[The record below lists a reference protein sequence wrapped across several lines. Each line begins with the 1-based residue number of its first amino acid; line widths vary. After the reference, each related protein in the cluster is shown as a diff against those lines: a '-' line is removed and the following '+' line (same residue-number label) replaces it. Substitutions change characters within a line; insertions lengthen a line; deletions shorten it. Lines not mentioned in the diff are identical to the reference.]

1 MHAADSFI
9 KSLNFEIDDAGSAC
23 RGAINMKIA
32 KLYMD
37 PQDKLRFEIQ
47 GKSSVKYH
55 LKANHQVEAKRWFWA
70 LNNAIQWGKEE
81 AKQEEKKHNLE
92 NEAIK
97 QAKLEVLERS
107 HSKEGDSQ
115 SLLSSHHGGKV
126 LAPPSTFTAPSI
138 NSRTALDNTLEEDG
152 EEEVAYSTYA
162 PSIVGEDLK
171 NYPSGQA
178 RSGFDIDINDDDD
191 YGANDSSRETRPSSK
206 DAFNIIAQ
214 SAKIQLELINKF
226 ASGLQAEQEKRPD
239 ATISDPVISQTL
251 SSYESAIANLK
262 GFIGDMLRIS
272 RDRDAYWQYRLNREI
287 NMRHIWEES
296 MTRVVREQE
305 VLENRIG
312 ESESKRK
319 RTKRALREALD
330 SQQPL
335 SQNIGDKGT
344 DESLTLDPPSTMDNE
359 VPPILLTSASGLR
372 SMRRNPTLDDLELI
386 SESDSDDS
394 EEFFDAVNSGEVEV
408 ISDIPKNVVAEETE
422 KIEDAVTMWERKK
435 VELEPSF
442 HGYEDP
448 PRKNLALSM
457 DKRPKVSLWVS
468 FMASN
473 ALLHVSCINS

>member
-1 MHAADSFI
+1 
-9 KSLNFEIDDAGSAC
+9 
-23 RGAINMKIA
+23 MKIA

-92 NEAIK
+92 SEAIK

-107 HSKEGDSQ
+107 QSKEGDSH
-115 SLLSSHHGGKV
+115 SILSSQHGGKV
-126 LAPPSTFTAPSI
+126 LAPPSTFTAASM
-138 NSRTALDNTLEEDG
+138 NSRTALGSTLEEDDE

-171 NYPSGQA
+171 ALPGGQA
-178 RSGFDIDINDDDD
+178 RSGFDIDVSGEDE
-191 YGANDSSRETRPSSK
+191 YGANESSREIRPSSK

-214 SAKIQLELINKF
+214 SAKIQLDLINKF
-226 ASGLQAEQEKRPD
+226 ATGLQTEQENRPD
-239 ATISDPVISQTL
+239 AKISDPVIAQTL
-251 SSYESAIANLK
+251 TSYESAVANLK

-287 NMRHIWEES
+287 NMRRIWEES
-296 MTRVVREQE
+296 MTRVVKEQE
-305 VLENRIG
+305 ELENKIG

-319 RTKRALREALD
+319 RTKRALKEALD
-330 SQQPL
+330 SQQPISESNEHSTIL
-335 SQNIGDKGT
+335 GSQ
-344 DESLTLDPPSTMDNE
+344 STGYNQ
-359 VPPILLTSASGLR
+359 VPPILLTSASNIKPTKRTATLGDLGLI
-372 SMRRNPTLDDLELI
+372 SD
-386 SESDSDDS
+386 SESDDN

-408 ISDIPKNVVAEETE
+408 ISDIPKSTLTEEAE
-422 KIEDAVTMWERKK
+422 KIEDAVTIWERKK

-442 HGYEDP
+442 RGYEDP
-448 PRKNLALSM
+448 PRKSLALSM

-468 FMASN
+468 IISFMSIPRYHISAS
-473 ALLHVSCINS
+473 LRL